1 MRANNALALIFANSN
16 DKLFPELTAQ
26 RSMASIPYG
35 SRYRIID
42 FHLSNFVNAGVDKVA
57 IIPRA
62 NYRSLMDHIGSGK
75 AWDLDRKKGGL
86 SFMPP
91 FIAGNDAGVY
101 KGHIDAIKNM
111 FSYIE
116 KSRQEYVIICD
127 ADTVLNIDIEDML
140 ESHVKSGADVTAA
153 YKKFAILNSVSE
165 HPRFTVSENQEITEV
180 VVTECTEKPDNYGLG
195 IYIFAKDK
203 LLEYVRDAS
212 ERGYIG
218 ISRGILQRRQNLK
231 INGYNVDNFVALIDS
246 LQSFTEANLA
256 LLNKDVRDD
265 LFNRERP
272 IYTKTRDDMPTRY
285 GLDSDVKNSI
295 IGEGCIIEGKVEN
308 CVLFRGV
315 KVKKGA
321 VLKSC
326 IIMQDSIIGENCN
339 LQYVTADKDVTVL
352 DGHNICGTDTHYFII
367 KKNETV

>member
-1 MRANNALALIFANSN
+1 MRANNALAVIFANSN
-16 DKLFPELTAQ
+16 DKLFPELTSL

-42 FHLSNFVNAGVDKVA
+42 FHLSNFVNAGVDKIA

-75 AWDLDRKKGGL
+75 PWDLDRKKGGL

-91 FIAGNDAGVY
+91 FIAGSDAGVY
-101 KGHIDAIKNM
+101 KGHIDAIKNIS
-111 FSYIE
+111 SYIE

-127 ADTVLNIDIEDML
+127 ADTILNVDVEDML
-140 ESHVKSGADVTAA
+140 KNHIKSGADVTAA

-165 HPRFTVSENQEITEV
+165 HPKFTVNENSEITEV
-180 VVTECTEKPDNYGLG
+180 LVTDRTEKPDNYGLG
-195 IYIFAKDK
+195 IYIFEKDK

-212 ERGYIG
+212 ARGYVG
-218 ISRGILQRRQNLK
+218 ISRGILQSRKGIK

-246 LQSFTEANLA
+246 LQSYTEANLA
-256 LLNKDVRDD
+256 LLNKNVRDD

-285 GLDSDVKNSI
+285 GLESNVKNSI
-295 IGEGCIIEGKVEN
+295 IGEGCVIEGSVEN
-308 CVLFRGV
+308 CILFRGV
-315 KVKKGA
+315 KVGKGS
-321 VLKSC
+321 VLKSS
-326 IIMQDSIIGENCN
+326 IIMQDCVIGKDCT
-339 LQYVTADKDVTVL
+339 LKYVTADKDVTVL
-352 DGHNICGTDTHYFII
+352 DGHNICGTDTHYFIV